1 MVYLDNAATTP
12 VAPEVIEAM
21 MEELK
26 HYGNPSSKYYP
37 EAVSA
42 KKRLDQYRQTTANL
56 FNADASNII
65 FNGGATE
72 GNNHIIKGCFYTFP
86 EKKHFITTNAEHK
99 SVLETMKFLES
110 QGAEVTYLPVSSKC
124 TIDPEDLRNAIKE
137 DTNLISIF
145 FANNEV
151 GSLNDIETLSTIAHE
166 KGVLFHTDAT
176 QAVGKIEIDL
186 KNKYKYVNFLTF
198 SAHKIHGPKGAGAE
212 YIGNNYLGNNAYGA
226 RIKLLPLLHGG
237 DQEYKLRSGT
247 QSMHNIAGISKA
259 CELIQNNLSHQIY
272 LLKKKENDLINELNK
287 AFTNRI
293 IFFGDMKHKVPGII
307 SFAINELNN
316 EMFLS
321 MYCEKLS
328 LSTGSACSI
337 NEPSYV
343 LNSMGYNNYTDNVL
357 RISLSCSSE
366 VDILQF
372 ISLLKEYLELYSL

>member
-1 MVYLDNAATTP
+1 MIYLDNAATTP

-42 KKRLDQYRQTTANL
+42 KKRLDQYRQTTADL

-110 QGAEVTYLPVSSKC
+110 QGAEVTYLPVSNKC

-137 DTNLISIF
+137 DTNLVSIF

-176 QAVGKIEIDL
+176 QAVGKVEIDL
-186 KNKYKYVNFLTF
+186 KNKYKHVDFLTF

-212 YIGNNYLGNNAYGA
+212 YIGNNEYGA
-226 RIKLLPLLHGG
+226 RIKLVPLLNGG
-237 DQEYKLRSGT
+237 DQEFKLRSGT
-247 QSMHNIAGISKA
+247 QSMHNIAGVAKA
-259 CELIQNNLSHQIY
+259 CKLLLVSDTSTFEIIKKIEENFVTELAQTFLD
-272 LLKKKENDLINELNK
+272 K
-287 AFTNRI
+287 I
-293 IFFGDMKHKVPGII
+293 IFFGDFKHKIPGIL
-307 SFAINELNN
+307 SFAILGLNN
-316 EMFLS
+316 EMFLAN
-321 MYCEKLS
+321 YCNQLS
-328 LSTGSACSI
+328 LSTGSACTI
-337 NEPSYV
+337 NEPSFV
-343 LNSMGYNNYTDNVL
+343 LKAMGYEQFIHNVL
-357 RISLSCSSE
+357 RISFSPTTTLS
-366 VDILQF
+366 DILNF
-372 ISLLKEYLELYSL
+372 SRLLSEYLELFSF